1 VLENGANGTRNDNLE
16 DIRQELAVRDE
27 ELERL
32 SRELD
37 DTNRGVIAL
46 TAELDDRA
54 NQLRQ
59 TIEQRDRFVR
69 TVSHEIR
76 TPIGAILRLAHLLLD
91 RADGPLTPGQEEQV
105 RFIVQAADE
114 LSALIRDLLDL
125 AKMEAGTLVVRPA
138 RFQIGELFAGL
149 RGIFRPAA
157 NHPSIALVFADTQ
170 DMPPIRTDQMRLSQ
184 ILRNFVSNSLKHTD
198 KGEIRVWAALEAD
211 GREVR
216 FCVSDTGVG
225 IAPEHLPHI
234 FEEFWQQEGD
244 IARRMKGAGLGLPL
258 AKRLAELLGGRVEV
272 ESELGKGSTFCAI
285 IPVSYAAGERS
296 R

>member
-1 VLENGANGTRNDNLE
+1 VLENGANGTRNDDLE

-27 ELERL
+27 ELDRL

-46 TAELDDRA
+46 TAELEDRA

-59 TIEQRDRFVR
+59 SIELRDRFVR

-76 TPIGAILRLAHLLLD
+76 TPIGAIQRLSHLLLD
-91 RADGPLTPGQEEQV
+91 RVDGPLTPGQEEQV

-170 DMPPIRTDQMRLSQ
+170 DMPPMRTDQMRLSQ